1 MIRNLT
7 GRIEPWAVL
16 VWLPALGGVFSGL
29 MLVQFALR
37 HADEPVR
44 DDVERQARMQKTVEA
59 PARRAGELGLSA
71 DWSLDPDTGILS
83 VDLAGQAPG
92 NGLNLVLWHATRS
105 ELDREVEL
113 TRAPDGQWT
122 ASVWLP
128 PEVRYGLRLED
139 PADTWAI
146 TGRLEPGKYSGRL
159 EPARR

>member
-1 MIRNLT
+1 MFKRIS
-7 GRIEPWAVL
+7 GRIEPWAFL

-59 PARRAGELGLSA
+59 PARRASELGLSA
-71 DWSLDPDTGILS
+71 DWSLDPETGVFS
-83 VDLAGQAPG
+83 VALAGEATVDD
-92 NGLNLVLWHATRS
+92 LSLVLWHATRS
-105 ELDREVEL
+105 ELDREINL
-113 TRAPDGQWT
+113 TRAPDGLWT

-128 PEVRYGLRLED
+128 PEVRYSVRLAD
-139 PADTWAI
+139 PGDSWAI
-146 TGRLEPGKYSGRL
+146 TGKLVPGENSGRL